1 MLTLR
6 KFWGGLRALFT
17 KNRDDREMDEELR
30 DFVEQR
36 AAAKMHTGASRR
48 QALREA
54 RLEMG
59 SMDSVKENVRSV
71 GWEAA
76 FQSFWQDLRYAL
88 RMLRKSPGFTAIA
101 VLTLA
106 LGIGAN
112 TAIFSVVYAVLLR
125 PLPYANP
132 DQLVMVS
139 DMQTANPQPGGGFSY
154 PNFTELQK
162 QNSVFS
168 EMITHTLHQLT
179 LTGVGEP
186 TEVNTSSATPDLF
199 SMLQAKPLAG
209 RTFVPR
215 DNDQGAAP
223 VAVVSEGLWRSRFG
237 SNPGI
242 LGQSIQLDKRAFTVI
257 GIMPA
262 SFHFPLMLTDPDEVW
277 IPLVDDPLFGPWM
290 SRHGGHWA
298 RTMARLK
305 SGVSLAQAQ
314 SQMDALSARLAKESP
329 EENSGWFI
337 HLDPLQNAIVGGV
350 RTPLLVLLGAVAL
363 VLLIACA
370 NIANLLLSRAT
381 TRAREFAVR
390 MALGAGR
397 ARIARQLLVECALLG
412 ILGGAVG
419 ILLAYWGVQSLRSLL
434 PSDLPQLHAVSVDV
448 WVLLF
453 AFLLSVAATLIFG
466 LAPSLFAADSNLQSN
481 LKESSGR
488 SGEGARHQRLRK
500 FLAAAQICIAVVLLV
515 AAGLLIRSFDRLT
528 SINPG
533 FDPQHLVMANIALPR
548 NQYSQPAQWAAFGR
562 KSLAKIQS
570 LPGMSDSALA
580 VPVPIIDGYINLGL
594 TIAGNPPL
602 PPGQSLDADYVSV
615 SPNYFHIMG
624 IPILRGRMFGDQ
636 DSSSAPRVA
645 LISQAFARRYFPNQ
659 DPLGRHLIFGF
670 PPDGNVSRE
679 IIGIVADVHD
689 LSFDRA
695 PGPMM
700 YVPFD
705 QAPLWGED
713 VVVRS
718 SLSTSTVGSEIR
730 QAASSIDKDL
740 PVTNILSLPQAL
752 SADPSLAQPRFRTL
766 LLALFGAIA
775 LLLAAVGIF
784 GVISYS
790 VSRRTH
796 ELGIRM
802 ALGAQPG
809 AILKMVLRE
818 TLGLVLIGIA
828 VGLPCALA
836 AARLVTHLLFNVKS
850 YDPLTLVIAPLVLV
864 AVGVLAGYIPARR
877 AMRVDPMIALRYE

>member
-1 MLTLR
+1 MSTLR
-6 KFWGGLRALFT
+6 KFWSGLRALFT
-17 KNRDDREMDEELR
+17 KKHDDREMDEELR

-36 AAAKMHTGASRR
+36 AASKMRTGASR
-48 QALREA
+48 QEALREA
-54 RLEMG
+54 RMEMG
-59 SMDSVKENVRSV
+59 SMDSVKESVRAV

-76 FQSFWQDLRYAL
+76 FNSFWQDVRYAL

-101 VLTLA
+101 VITLA

-112 TAIFSVVYAVLLR
+112 TAIFSVVNAVLLR

-132 DQLVMVS
+132 DQLVMVYDS
-139 DMQTANPQPGGGFSY
+139 PTTNPGPGGFSY
-154 PNFTELQK
+154 PNFTEIRK

-168 EMITHTLHQLT
+168 NIVAHTLDQLT
-179 LTGVGEP
+179 LTGAGEP
-186 TEVNTSSATPDLF
+186 TEVNTSSATPELF
-199 SMLQAKPLAG
+199 SMMQAKPLAG
-209 RTFVPR
+209 RTFLPR
-215 DNDQGAAP
+215 DNEQGAAP
-223 VAVVSEGLWRSRFG
+223 VVILSEALWRSRFG
-237 SNPGI
+237 ANPNL

-262 SFHFPLMLTDPDEVW
+262 SFHFPVMLMGPDEVW

-305 SGVSLAQAQ
+305 PGVSLAQAQ
-314 SQMDALSARLAKESP
+314 AQMDAISARLVKQSP
-329 EENSGWFI
+329 QENSSWSI
-337 HLDPLQNAIVGGV
+337 HVEPLRTTIVGSV

-381 TRAREFAVR
+381 ARAREFAVR

-412 ILGGAVG
+412 LFGGTVG

-434 PSDLPQLHAVSVDV
+434 PTDLPQLQTVSVDV

-453 AFLLSVAATLIFG
+453 ALLLSVAATLIFG
-466 LAPSLFAADSNLQSN
+466 LAPSLFAADASLQSN

-488 SGEGARHQRLRK
+488 SGEGATHQRARK

-533 FDPQHLVMANIALPR
+533 FDPQHVVMANIALPR
-548 NQYSQPAQWAAFGR
+548 NQYSQSAQWAAFGR

-580 VPVPIIDGYINLGL
+580 VPVPIVDGFINIGL

-602 PPGQSLDADYVSV
+602 PPGQDLLADYVSV
-615 SPNYFHIMG
+615 SPNYFHVMG
-624 IPILRGRMFGDQ
+624 IPLLRGRLFSGQ
-636 DSSSAPRVA
+636 DSASAPRVA
-645 LISQAFARRYFPNQ
+645 IISHALARRYFPNQ
-659 DPLGRHLIFGF
+659 NPLGRHLIFGF
-670 PPDGNVSRE
+670 PPDGNISRE
-679 IIGIVADVHD
+679 IVGIVGDVHD

-705 QAPLWGED
+705 QAPFWGED

-718 SLSTSTVGSEIR
+718 SLGTSAVAAEIR
-730 QAASSIDKDL
+730 QATASIDKDL
-740 PVTNILSLPQAL
+740 PVTNVLSLPQAL
-752 SADPSLAQPRFRTL
+752 SADPSLAQPRFRTF
-766 LLALFGAIA
+766 LLALFGALA
-775 LLLAAVGIF
+775 LVLAAVGIF

-818 TLGLVLIGIA
+818 TLSIVLIGVA
-828 VGLPCALA
+828 VGVPCALA
-836 AARLVTHLLFNVKS
+836 ASRLVTHLLFNVKS
-850 YDPLTLVIAPLVLV
+850 YDPLTLIAAPLVLV